1 MMHSFI
7 IQSSP
12 SFFVIAYAKF
22 EFSWLLIITITAR
35 MDNQVSQQAFQEEI
49 SNWQLT
55 LLRESKKLKQ
65 LRKLSKNKF
74 QLNSIDITL
83 I

>member
-1 MMHSFI
+1 
-7 IQSSP
+7 
-12 SFFVIAYAKF
+12 
-22 EFSWLLIITITAR
+22 
-35 MDNQVSQQAFQEEI
+35 MDANQVSLQAFQEEI

-65 LRKLSKNKF
+65 LRIISKNKF

-83 I
+83 IEIESELIQYKKIRDKVAHHVT